1 MTVVLT
7 LAAHYSDLGSLK
19 KSPHALITP
28 RLIKSESL
36 EVRSSLLYEELLCI
50 F

>member
-7 LAAHYSDLGSLK
+7 LAAYYSDLGSLK
-19 KSPHALITP
+19 KSLHAFITP

-36 EVRSSLLYEELLCI
+36 EVRSGQLYEELLHI